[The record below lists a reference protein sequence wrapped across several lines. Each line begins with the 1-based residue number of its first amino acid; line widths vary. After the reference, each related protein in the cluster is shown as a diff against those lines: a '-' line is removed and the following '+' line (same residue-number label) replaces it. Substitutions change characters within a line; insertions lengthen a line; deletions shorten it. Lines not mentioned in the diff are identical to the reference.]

1 MSVILRREVYLE
13 FRCLWMGDHH
23 YPKSTEHASSERM
36 TRGSDSNVTILN
48 YLIKQGRVQ
57 PNRNPRN
64 DERPADDINHT
75 ALGFEDQN
83 ALTPEAHAILWQG
96 IHADVYPPNY
106 SSVSQSIAILG
117 LGVLGAVPW
126 APLVLVVGFRWG
138 WRFWFVRRFL
148 RSWPLRVICHGLLLE
163 EFVASK
169 FY

>member
-13 FRCLWMGDHH
+13 FRCHWMGDHH

-36 TRGSDSNVTILN
+36 TRGCDSNVTILN

-83 ALTPEAHAILWQG
+83 PLTPEAHAILWQG

-106 SSVSQSIAILG
+106 SSVSQSIAIPGSWGTRCGALG
-117 LGVLGAVPW
+117 PTCSCRRVSVGLA
-126 APLVLVVGFRWG
+126 VLVRPAVSE
-138 WRFWFVRRFL
+138 VL
-148 RSWPLRVICHGLLLE
+148 A
-163 EFVASK
+163 ASG
-169 FY
+169 YLPWSTP

>member
-106 SSVSQSIAILG
+106 SSVSQSIAIPG
-117 LGVLGAVPW
+117 SWGTRRGAVGPTCSCRRVSVGL
-126 APLVLVVGFRWG
+126 AVLVCPAVSE
-138 WRFWFVRRFL
+138 VL
-148 RSWPLRVICHGLLLE
+148 A
-163 EFVASK
+163 ASG
-169 FY
+169 YLPWSTP